1 MTTLRSCSTPFFY
14 DTRLKNT
21 LRRTYIRER
30 SFVHVFNQP
39 ENQDE
44 KYIYVGRLIIAT
56 INRFIY
62 AFNFPVGYL

>member
-1 MTTLRSCSTPFFY
+1 MTTLRSCSHHFFD

-30 SFVHVFNQP
+30 SFLKTHILYVHVHVFNQP

-44 KYIYVGRLIIAT
+44 KYIYVG
-56 INRFIY
+56 
-62 AFNFPVGYL
+62 